1 MKRVVGLGAFVVDTL
16 ISCDSFPRED
26 TKRKAEKIVRA
37 GGGPVCNALVVMSR
51 LGTASEVVGAFAD
64 DEGGAFLLSDLN
76 RYGVKAENAITIPN
90 TTSFVSYVLLSASSG
105 TRTCVFDRGNVP
117 DAEEN
122 VRLSALDGAAVLHLD
137 GNYLKSAIYAA
148 KYAKAAGVKVS
159 LDAGGLYEGIEEL
172 LPLVDILIPSA
183 EFAMGIT
190 GKSTPREAILAL
202 NERYAPSVLA
212 VTDGEN
218 GGYYIEDGKAVHY
231 DSFKIDPIDTNGA
244 GDTFHGAFISEYLC
258 GGGIAECCRFAS
270 AVSAYKCIHSG
281 VREFPL
287 TRDIIHEFISKN
299 G

>member
-1 MKRVVGLGAFVVDTL
+1 MADFLCTVISLVAIFSLFGYLFYPGVSKKTESAALLILLLYFVSL
-16 ISCDSFPRED
+16 PIASFIGEIR
-26 TKRKAEKIVRA
+26 
-37 GGGPVCNALVVMSR
+37 
-51 LGTASEVVGAFAD
+51 
-64 DEGGAFLLSDLN
+64 EGGA
-76 RYGVKAENAITIPN
+76 
-90 TTSFVSYVLLSASSG
+90 SFPS
-105 TRTCVFDRGNVP
+105 
-117 DAEEN
+117 
-122 VRLSALDGAAVLHLD
+122 
-137 GNYLKSAIYAA
+137 
-148 KYAKAAGVKVS
+148 
-159 LDAGGLYEGIEEL
+159 YEGIEEL

-258 GGGIAECCRFAS
+258 GSSIAECCRFAS